1 MKALTKAKFAAVQ
14 FAGRNTYVSGIG
26 QTQAAA
32 ISDAKKYTDVSA
44 GLRVVP
50 MTKAA
55 KESVERRGGDARNK
69 AVTLVLITR
78 AELEALELQRRLSA
92 RLES

>member
-1 MKALTKAKFAAVQ
+1 MKALAKAKFAAVQ
-14 FAGRNTYVSGIG
+14 FDGNSTYVSGIG
-26 QTQAAA
+26 QTAAGA
-32 ISDAKKYTDVSA
+32 IRDAKKYTDVSA

-55 KESVERRGGDARNK
+55 KESVEQRGGDAKNK

-78 AELEALELQRRLSA
+78 RELEALELQRKAA
-92 RLES
+92 RLV